1 MDIAMALD
9 LVFVII
15 ALVMVING
23 AKRGFI
29 HSIIHSAKWL
39 LGLIIA
45 YFFGGHLGGLIHA
58 TLLEKSIYHFVHQK
72 VESIYLENTAAFNT
86 ESVMETVPR
95 FLLGEE
101 LQGRLD
107 ALEGSGEELVASLSR
122 EIALPISNFLA
133 NVLGY
138 IGVFLIAVFGLWL
151 ISKLITGIV
160 DKITVLSMVNRFLGA
175 AWALLVAVPILLS
188 LASVIKLFAGSS
200 PAYLDSVI
208 VKAFGESSILE
219 LWEIFNVG
227 AIWLT
232 NLFR

>member
-1 MDIAMALD
+1 MDIAMILD

-15 ALVMVING
+15 ALVMAIIG
-23 AKRGFI
+23 AKRGFVQ
-29 HSIIHSAKWL
+29 SVIHSAKWL

-45 YFFGGHLGGLIHA
+45 YFFGGRLGSLIHTA
-58 TLLEKSIYHFVHQK
+58 LLEKPVYQFVHQK

-86 ESVMETVPR
+86 GSVMETVPK

-107 ALEGSGEELVASLSR
+107 ALEGSGEELVAALSN
-122 EIALPISNFLA
+122 EIALPISKFLA

-151 ISKLITGIV
+151 ISKVITGIV
-160 DKITVLSMVNRFLGA
+160 DKITVLSVVNRFLGA
-175 AWALLVAVPILLS
+175 AWGLLVSLPMLLS
-188 LASVIKLFAGSS
+188 LASVIKLFAGST

-208 VKAFGESSILE
+208 VKAFGESSILD
-219 LWEIFNVG
+219 LWRVFNVG
-227 AIWLT
+227 GLWLT